1 MATTETIQNGDGG
14 NIYSFSFAYLKTEDV
29 KVELQEFDST
39 QSAGNQIISRQTT
52 TAFTIPLNQP
62 TQVELSAISSD
73 TVYQTANGN
82 VRTTSTN
89 GYTVRVRIY
98 RFTDADSTPATFT
111 AGTSIRAGDLN
122 DNFEQILF
130 IMQERQNT
138 LQTISTGGIGEN
150 VISTAALQ
158 DNSVTSD
165 KLSDSTTT
173 DSVRAVTTN
182 HIRDNAVTTAKI
194 ANGAIT
200 TAKIA
205 NGTIVNADVNASA
218 AIDGTKISPNFGSQ
232 TVATSGTANLGSVS
246 VTTQNTTD
254 LLQGVSITNDRD
266 SSADDTVSFI
276 DFKNNVDIPDA
287 HIFGEHLTDGS
298 SVLRFAVTP
307 AGARNTDRRVEAM
320 RITDDGIGIGTTT
333 PIKSKVHLSGAGQTA
348 ALTDAGSVGDILR
361 LSSSGFLVG
370 SGGSIAFSNV
380 QGDTA
385 SSVGFAAIKSYLR
398 DGSNNGS
405 GHISFQTRNSPA
417 DTSLTERLR
426 ITSDGSIFT
435 QLFPATSSA
444 GAATPGVIHSAGYA
458 GRQGYGG
465 TAFGNVMNFFWTG
478 ANLESWVDVTKIG
491 NITITSDYRTKREI
505 ATQTES
511 GIDKVKQLRPVT
523 FKRAAFGELF
533 QDEDVVREG
542 FIAHEVAEVIPSGCE
557 GEKDAEHQI
566 QSLNV
571 DAIVSVLTKALQET
585 VAKVETL
592 EAKVAALEAV

>member
-1 MATTETIQNGDGG
+1 MATTETIVNSDGG
-14 NIYSFSFAYLKTEDV
+14 NTYSFSFAYLKTEDV

-39 QSAGNQIISRQTT
+39 QSAGNQIISRQAI
-52 TAFTIPLNQP
+52 TAFTVPTNNP
-62 TQVELSAISSD
+62 TQIEFSAISSD

-89 GYTVRVRIY
+89 GYVVRVRIY
-98 RFTDADSTPATFT
+98 RFTDADTTPATFT
-111 AGTSIRAGDLN
+111 AGTSVRASDLN

-138 LQTISTGGIGEN
+138 LQTIQTGGIGEN
-150 VISTAALQ
+150 VITTAALQ
-158 DNSVTSD
+158 DDAVTSD
-165 KLSDSTTT
+165 KLADSAVT

-194 ANGAIT
+194 AD
-200 TAKIA
+200 
-205 NGTIVNADVNASA
+205 GTIVNAGVNASA

-232 TVATSGTANLGSVS
+232 TVATSGTANFGSV
-246 VTTQNTTD
+246 
-254 LLQGVSITNDRD
+254 
-266 SSADDTVSFI
+266 
-276 DFKNNVDIPDA
+276 
-287 HIFGEHLTDGS
+287 
-298 SVLRFAVTP
+298 
-307 AGARNTDRRVEAM
+307 
-320 RITDDGIGIGTTT
+320 GIGKAT
-333 PIKSKVHLSGAGQTA
+333 PVKSKVHLLGAGQTA
-348 ALTDAGSVGDILR
+348 ALTDAGSAGDILR
-361 LSSSGFLVG
+361 LSSSGTVEG
-370 SGGSIAFSNV
+370 SGGAIAFSNS

-385 SSVGFAAIKSYLR
+385 GSVGFAAIKSYLI

-405 GHISFQTRNSPA
+405 GHISFQTRNAST

-435 QLFPATSSA
+435 KLFPGLSST
-444 GAATPGVIHSAGYA
+444 GGGSGVIHSTGYA
-458 GRQGYGG
+458 GRQGLNG
-465 TAFGNVMNFFWTG
+465 TAFGNVLNFFWSG
-478 ANLESWVDVTKIG
+478 PNLEAWVDVTKIG
-491 NITITSDYRTKREI
+491 NITVTSDYRTKREI
-505 ATQTES
+505 ATQTEP

-533 QDEDVVREG
+533 QDEDIVREG

-566 QSLNV
+566 QSLNI